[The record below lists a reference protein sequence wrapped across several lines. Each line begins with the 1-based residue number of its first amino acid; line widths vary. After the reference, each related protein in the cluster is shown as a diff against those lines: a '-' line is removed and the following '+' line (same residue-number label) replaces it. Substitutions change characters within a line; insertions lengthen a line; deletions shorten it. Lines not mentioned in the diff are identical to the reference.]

1 MSMSRILVVDDTPTI
16 RRLASAALSNAG
28 YSVAV
33 ADSALAG
40 IHEARA
46 LQPNLVVL
54 DWAMQGTDGL
64 TFLNKLAAHTEG
76 RDVPVLLLCKKGDK
90 LPQQNLTALGVVD
103 TLLKPFSQDAL
114 VTAVQR
120 CLSLH
125 PVANRDETVRMPTP
139 NYARRPSAASAAAA
153 MISPPLGRDFSV
165 LSLGEMPA
173 PFDAM
178 PAPFLDDN
186 SESGPTRISPPPN
199 TSMMGQGTSQPHKKT
214 TGITTTGSVGQNGQG
229 ATPSAISGAAIGATP
244 FASLLSEDEKT
255 IVNTRAPRHGVPLSP
270 ASPSSAFSTAAA
282 IPATRRVAPVAIR
295 SLASDH
301 SQDSYDDKPTLDAH
315 VPHLPQVSS
324 NRSTTTESAV
334 RATAAQSNTNA
345 AAPYR
350 DWAQDLAQEM
360 QRHLERVLLQHA
372 AHTQVNTTE
381 ITTAVMR
388 HLDPL
393 LQHAAAQHTAQ
404 LLRDDKNKVAPHI
417 DPQFRQKNDAILLP
431 SLSGSL
437 RDIPLPE
444 ILQLLK
450 FQSQTGLIAVWLREG
465 NIEVTLENGFVTA
478 VHMSP
483 ANPLLRLGRYFI
495 AARDLSEQ
503 QIDVLLQQ
511 HAGLWQYQQQSRQRA
526 VTIGQFLLD
535 KKVISPE
542 QLRRA
547 LAEQAQ
553 DITYILLRAT
563 EGFFVLY
570 VGESALARQR
580 PTLRMEP
587 GLPIDGLLFE
597 ALRRIDEM
605 AVVHKMIPTEDTLL
619 TRTDVPPPRN
629 EKWSTT
635 ENELL
640 SLFQTRRSLT
650 PMDAVR
656 EGKLRLFDA
665 WKALH
670 RLMTLRLLERTDAQ
684 GRAAPAF
691 TSLTSIEDRSDEEST
706 QVNLSSRGSMAQQT
720 ALADAG
726 FDESSWTLEFDLISN
741 PSGPL

>member
-125 PVANRDETVRMPTP
+125 PVASRDETVRMPTP
-139 NYARRPSAASAAAA
+139 GYARRPSAASAAAA

-178 PAPFLDDN
+178 PAPFLDDR
-186 SESGPTRISPPPN
+186 SESGPTRVSPPPS
-199 TSMMGQGTSQPHKKT
+199 TSMMGQAASPPHKKT
-214 TGITTTGSVGQNGQG
+214 AGTATTGHTDRIDQ
-229 ATPSAISGAAIGATP
+229 GATP

-255 IVNTRAPRHGVPLSP
+255 IVNARAPRHHTPP
-270 ASPSSAFSTAAA
+270 PSSSFGAAA
-282 IPATRRVAPVAIR
+282 SAPAARKVAPVAIR

-315 VPHLPQVSS
+315 VPHLPQVSTT
-324 NRSTTTESAV
+324 RSTTTEAAARAAV
-334 RATAAQSNTNA
+334 SQSGANA

-350 DWAQDLAQEM
+350 DWAMDLAQEM
-360 QRHLERVLLQHA
+360 QRHLERVLAQHA

-417 DPQFRQKNDAILLP
+417 DPQFRQKNDAVLLP

-450 FQSQTGLIAVWLREG
+450 FQSQTGLVAVWLREG

-570 VGESALARQR
+570 VGENALARQR

-619 TRTDVPPPRN
+619 TRTDVPVPRN
-629 EKWSTT
+629 EKWSAT
-635 ENELL
+635 ESELL

-650 PMDAVR
+650 PVDAVR

-684 GRAAPAF
+684 GRTAPAF